1 MPDVSIIIP
10 TYNRAA
16 LLSGAI
22 DSALAQGERY
32 EVIVVDDGS
41 TDDTAAL
48 LAGYG
53 DRIRVLRQANKGPSA
68 ARNLAAEAA
77 RGDYLFFADSDDLI
91 EPSAVGRLL
100 DEARLLGP
108 TKIPFGEATT
118 IDEAGRP
125 VEAAKYGFGSV
136 RRGEELDFAGLL
148 SGTMPLWLTLLPAAL
163 FRRLGGLRPGLRLGE
178 DQEFAVRVHAAG
190 LRYVATEV
198 PTINVRI
205 HDAPRL
211 SGTANRE
218 FGSRAVQLWSA
229 ITEEVAAVPEFDL
242 HARQAME
249 EAIWVAAR
257 DAARARDRVA
267 AERLFAM
274 AQAIDGGVVRTSP
287 LPLRLLSQGVG
298 AYRAERGAELVKRLL
313 GRR

>member
-16 LLSGAI
+16 LLGSAI
-22 DSALAQGERY
+22 DSALTQRNDF

-41 TDDTAAL
+41 TDETAAL

-77 RGDYLFFADSDDLI
+77 GGDYLFFADSDDLI
-91 EPSAVGRLL
+91 EPGAVGRLL
-100 DEARLLGP
+100 GEAKLLGAA
-108 TKIPFGEATT
+108 KIPFGRATT

-136 RRGEELDFAGLL
+136 RRGEELGFAALL
-148 SGTMPLWLTLLPAAL
+148 SGTMPLWLTLLPTAL
-163 FRRLGGLRPGLRLGE
+163 FRKLGGLRSDLRLGE

-190 LRYVATEV
+190 SRYVATGV

-218 FGSRAVQLWSA
+218 FGRRAVQLWSA
-229 ITEEVAAVPEFDL
+229 ITEQVAAVPEFDL
-242 HARQAME
+242 HARRAMG

-267 AERLFAM
+267 ADQLFAM
-274 AQAIDGGVVRTSP
+274 ARAIDGGVGRASP
-287 LPLRLLSQGVG
+287 LPLRLLSQGIG
-298 AYRAERGAELVKRLL
+298 AYRAERGAELAKRLL
-313 GRR
+313 RRR

>member
-16 LLSGAI
+16 LLGGAI
-22 DSALAQGERY
+22 DSALAQGEGF

-41 TDDTAAL
+41 TDHTAAL

-91 EPSAVGRLL
+91 EPGAVRCLL
-100 DEARLLGP
+100 GEAKELGP
-108 TKIPFGEATT
+108 TKVPFGRATT
-118 IDEAGRP
+118 IDEAGIP
-125 VEAAKYGFGSV
+125 CDGVSYGFGTWL
-136 RRGEELDFAGLL
+136 RGEELGLPAL
-148 SGTMPLWLTLLPAAL
+148 LANTMPLWLTLLPTAL
-163 FRRLGGLRPGLRLGE
+163 YGQLGGLRPDLRLGE
-178 DQEFAVRVHAAG
+178 DQEFAVRVHTAG
-190 LRYVATEV
+190 LRYVATGV

-229 ITEEVAAVPEFDL
+229 ITDEVAAVSEFDL
-242 HARQAME
+242 HARRAMG

-267 AERLFAM
+267 ADQLFAM
-274 AQAIDGGVVRTSP
+274 ARAIDGGVGKASP

-298 AYRAERGAELVKRLL
+298 PYRAERGAELAKRLL